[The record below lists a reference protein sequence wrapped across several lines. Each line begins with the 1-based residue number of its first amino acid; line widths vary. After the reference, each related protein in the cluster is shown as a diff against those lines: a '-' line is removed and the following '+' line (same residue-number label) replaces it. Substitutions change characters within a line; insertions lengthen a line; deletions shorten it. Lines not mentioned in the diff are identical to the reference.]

1 MLCNY
6 IKCNTVYFNVVLL
19 FCSFMVIT
27 VKILCIVL
35 SGVTGYPLIPMC
47 TTNPISEYYVL
58 YFKSTFIASRYTTD
72 NDCIKGEEDEKIPEF
87 DTANFRVLIFFSSTV
102 HIFRFIGYST
112 VPMCTEDPIYKPRR
126 CIYHWS
132 VCHHTTRAKVSGL
145 KGLSTKFQVAC
156 LIHILCFIKD

>member
-1 MLCNY
+1 
-6 IKCNTVYFNVVLL
+6 
-19 FCSFMVIT
+19 MVIT

-35 SGVTGYPLIPMC
+35 SGFTGYPLIPMC

-58 YFKSTFIASRYTTD
+58 YELYFKSTFIAFWYTIGHE
-72 NDCIKGEEDEKIPEF
+72 CIKGEEDEKIPEF

-102 HIFRFIGYST
+102 YIFRFIGYST

-132 VCHHTTRAKVSGL
+132 VCHHTTGAKVRG
-145 KGLSTKFQVAC
+145 V
-156 LIHILCFIKD
+156 